1 MLVLNVPEQEL
12 TKEIPAVE
20 REATIF
26 PDSWAALTR
35 WGRIKRYRG
44 DPQGL
49 VDLAEA
55 ARRHEG
61 VFGYAHAW
69 QILNRANLY
78 RLAGRDAECRRGLLT
93 ARRLLEGVISDRGHD
108 PEWTGHLPAVC
119 LFLGDDEAAERIFE
133 EQVAANQAFGK
144 PQFRYGAVARLA
156 KARRLQDAQACRDAR
171 GWFEA
176 SMKGE
181 PALYSESGGI
191 TTHDWIELALTVESE
206 ITGEVSPRLREI
218 PIGPPRGTA

>member
-12 TKEIPAVE
+12 AKEIPAVE
-20 REATIF
+20 RQAADS
-26 PDSWAALTR
+26 PDSWMTLTR

-44 DPQGL
+44 DAEGL

-69 QILNRANLY
+69 QILHRANLY
-78 RLAGRDAECRRGLLT
+78 RLAGRDAECRRELLT
-93 ARRLLEGVISDRGHD
+93 ARRLLESVASDRGHD
-108 PEWTGHLPAVC
+108 PERTGDLPVVC

-133 EQVAANQAFGK
+133 EQVAAKKKFGN

-156 KARRLQDAQACRDAR
+156 RARRLRDAQACRDALE
-171 GWFEA
+171 WFEA
-176 SMKGE
+176 SLKRGR
-181 PALYSESGGI
+181 PLYSESGGI
-191 TTHDWIELALTVESE
+191 TGYDWIELGLTIESE
-206 ITGEVSPRLREI
+206 ITGDVSPRLREI
-218 PIGPPRGTA
+218 PIELSEGNA